1 VIQAVKDL
9 QRLRDITGV
18 VARHGFGELLDR
30 ARIWEVLGRRDESER
45 LSPEELRATSARR
58 FRELLAELGPT
69 FIKLGQILSAR
80 PDILPPDFIAEL
92 SKLQDDAPPLAVEQ
106 VLALIEQ
113 AFGTPATQLFAWI
126 DPQPLASASIAQVH
140 RARIHPPADA
150 PAGTPGDSVVIKVQR
165 PGIEEQIRSDTDLL
179 AYLAR
184 FLEGVIEETGIY
196 TPTGIVSE
204 FRQAMLTELDFD
216 NEAHNI
222 EEFGKN
228 HADRPY
234 VVVPKLYRS
243 LSCKTVITLQELIGT
258 KMSEVLKEPGK
269 YDRKL
274 LAKHILDA
282 SFHQLFTDGLFH
294 GDPHPGNIMLIEGTR
309 LGLIDFGLVGRLSK
323 QMQESIILL
332 VLAISLRDPDTV
344 ARLLYKVG
352 IPDQR
357 INLHQFRTD
366 IHDILERYLGLKLSE
381 VDSSSLL
388 TELVDLAMKYRI
400 KIPKEYAV
408 LSKAAATTEGI
419 IRVLDPELDVV
430 EVALPYAKQL
440 LFERY
445 SPNSMSSSGLR
456 LLLQLQGFL
465 QDTPAQLAQILM
477 DLEGG
482 KFVVTV
488 KNDELVKMNAN
499 LKALGVLMF
508 SGSIASGLI
517 VGAFTLAGRA
527 PLTEGGATH
536 WPPAAVLGLALA
548 AMLFGAA
555 VAWTLV
561 AGRFKKLSV
570 RRWMKEPSRGA
581 RS

>member
-1 VIQAVKDL
+1 MIQAVKDL

-92 SKLQDDAPPLAVEQ
+92 SKLQDDAPPLPVEQ
-106 VLALIEQ
+106 VFELVEK
-113 AFGTPATQLFAWI
+113 AFGKPASELFAWV
-126 DPQPLASASIAQVH
+126 DPAPLASASIAQVH
-140 RARIHPPADA
+140 RARLHAD
-150 PAGTPGDSVVIKVQR
+150 PSDEPGTVGQSVVIKVQR

-204 FRQAMLTELDFD
+204 FRQAMLTELDFE
-216 NEAHNI
+216 NEAHNVDA
-222 EEFGKN
+222 FGVN
-228 HADRPY
+228 HRDRPY
-234 VVVPKLYRS
+234 VVVPRLYRQ
-243 LSCKTVITLQELIGT
+243 LSCKTVITLQELTGV
-258 KMSEVLKEPGK
+258 KLSEVLKNPSK
-269 YDRKL
+269 HDCKKL
-274 LAKHILDA
+274 AHNIIDA

-294 GDPHPGNIMLIEGTR
+294 GDPHPGNLIVIDGDK
-309 LGLIDFGLVGRLSK
+309 LGLLDFGLVGRLSK

-357 INLHQFRTD
+357 INLHQFRAD

-388 TELVDLAMKYRI
+388 TELVDLAMKYKI

-419 IRVLDPELDVV
+419 IRVLDPDLDVV
-430 EVALPYAKQL
+430 EVALPYAKRL
-440 LFERY
+440 LYERY
-445 SPNSMSSSGLR
+445 NPNSMSSSGLR

-488 KNDELVKMNAN
+488 KNDDLAKISAN

-517 VGAFTLAGRA
+517 VGAFSLAGRA
-527 PLTEGGATH
+527 PVAEGGGTV
-536 WPPAAVLGLALA
+536 WPVPAVLGLALA

-570 RRWMKEPSRGA
+570 RKWMKDPRG
-581 RS
+581 RG